1 MDLARIQA
9 ALKEH
14 NLDGWLLYD
23 FHNRDPIA
31 YRVLGLD
38 FGKFT
43 SRRWF
48 YYIPAKGEP
57 RRLVHSV
64 EKTKLDSLP
73 GQKDVYL
80 PWEQLHGLLRDILG
94 EPGKKIA
101 MQYSP
106 LNNIPYVAMVDA
118 GTVELVRSF
127 GHDVV
132 SSADLVQIFEAV
144 IDEKGY
150 RLHLEACERV
160 QKIKDEA
167 FEKIAAAV
175 RSGAKITEYD
185 VQQFIVRRFG
195 EEGLTCSE
203 EWPIVGVNDHPA
215 NPHFEPTPENTY
227 VIQKG
232 DTVLIDLWAKRDDP
246 DGIFYDITWC
256 GFVGQNPP
264 AKYVEIFGVVR
275 DARIAACDFIRDK
288 FKRGEACYGWEVDN
302 ACRKVVADAGYGE
315 YFIHRTGHSIGRE
328 VHGNG
333 VHIDNLETKDER
345 RLVPGICFS
354 IEPGIY
360 LEGEMAVRSEINV
373 FITLKGEVV
382 VAGDEQQDL
391 ILLT

>member
-1 MDLARIQA
+1 MDLANIQA
-9 ALKEH
+9 ELKDRK
-14 NLDGWLLYD
+14 LDGWLFYD

-48 YYIPAKGEP
+48 YFIPAEGEP

-73 GQKDVYL
+73 GKKDVYL
-80 PWEQLHGLLRDILG
+80 PWEQLHALLRDILG

-127 GHDVV
+127 GHEPA
-132 SSADLVQIFEAV
+132 SSADLVQIFEAI

-150 RLHLEACERV
+150 KLHLEACDLV
-160 QKIKDEA
+160 QRIKDEA
-167 FEKIAAAV
+167 FGMIGESI
-175 RSGAKITEYD
+175 RSGKETSEYD
-185 VQQFIVRRFG
+185 IQQFIVKRF
-195 EEGLTCSE
+195 EDEGLTCTE

-215 NPHFEPTPENTY
+215 DPHFEPTPDNTY
-227 VIQKG
+227 VIKKG
-232 DTVLIDLWAKRDDP
+232 DTVLIDLWAKRDVP
-246 DGIFYDITWC
+246 GGIFYDITWC
-256 GFVGQNPP
+256 GFVGDDPP

-275 DARIAACDFIRDK
+275 DARIAAVEFIRQK
-288 FKRGEACYGWEVDN
+288 FKKGDPCFGWEVDN
-302 ACRKVVADAGYGE
+302 VCRKVVADAGYAD
-315 YFIHRTGHSIGRE
+315 YFVHRTGHSIGQE

-345 RLVPGICFS
+345 QLVPGICFS

-360 LEGEMAVRSEINV
+360 LEGDMAVRSEINV
-373 FITLKGEVV
+373 FITLQGEVV
-382 VAGDEQQDL
+382 VAGEEQQEL
-391 ILLT
+391 ILIK